1 MLSADT
7 SLQTKFFDIIHDD
20 SELAKL
26 VILLLSLVL
35 TSYIQAGGLG
45 RFKQL
50 FVPYFERNKKVLC
63 RSY

>member
-1 MLSADT
+1 MLSAET
-7 SLQTKFFDIIHDD
+7 SLQTKFSDIIHDD

-26 VILLLSLVL
+26 VILLLSLL

-45 RFKQL
+45 RCKQL
-50 FVPYFERNKKVLC
+50 FVAYFERNKKVVC